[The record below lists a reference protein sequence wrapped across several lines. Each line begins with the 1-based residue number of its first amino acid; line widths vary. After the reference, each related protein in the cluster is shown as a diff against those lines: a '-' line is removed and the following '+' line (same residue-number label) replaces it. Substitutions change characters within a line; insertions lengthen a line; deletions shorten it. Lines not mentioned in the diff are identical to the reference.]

1 MLPLEK
7 TKSRKSRRDSR
18 DANCRV
24 VRRAR
29 RAGRAGVERHASA
42 VTSARADE
50 TMMPTVPPG
59 AVFVGPDG
67 VPVMAVASQMPPA
80 LAHPPPLAPPPAPP
94 VPKDELARA
103 CAAEAAA
110 LAREGNFASYQAVAA
125 RVCASRG
132 VSHLGQLGASDPLR
146 DVPLLDKIW
155 RAQQLVEAHVA
166 AFVGTRTVAC
176 LRDLDVE
183 LAALLRAFGFKPIA
197 RPEPARDPHE
207 IPIPNDDE
215 DDADDE
221 GREAAASP
229 PSGFHHFGLGPLLAI
244 PAVATHFPEVCP
256 ARNPASLALDG
267 ALVMDAL
274 STHLSSSP
282 RRDPDAADAGRRF
295 DEYLRGRYPSARAEG
310 VLVRPGPIG
319 HEATVARHVASVKM
333 RHVAA
338 AASDAR
344 AAAAAA
350 AAAEARASRAERNLP
365 PPRLREPA
373 AAGARTFLETCV
385 RELDSAWRPTRGK
398 LHAAVRRAFPEASE
412 PIAAAATEYGMLHL
426 GGGKFRAKALET
438 DEERDARVAAGAN
451 EETPDAAHED
461 EEEHEPAHGRP
472 TVAVEDESSPSTS
485 ASSSDDDAIRVEK
498 RRRTAAADPAL
509 PVSRH
514 VPRADSSGEDPWEGR
529 VGREKPRDAS
539 ETVSTCALAPCAPWW
554 EDVDRDDPRAVGR
567 WGEALV
573 YHHLVRTRPGWT
585 ITWLNEIEESAGFYD
600 IRMDSPPDGPG
611 PRRAVF
617 VEVKT
622 TRFADKN
629 AFEVSPWEWDFACRP
644 GVDFRIYR
652 VYAAGDHARVR
663 VTVVKNPAKRVRE
676 HAVSLCLAI

>member
-1 MLPLEK
+1 MI
-7 TKSRKSRRDSR
+7 
-18 DANCRV
+18 
-24 VRRAR
+24 
-29 RAGRAGVERHASA
+29 
-42 VTSARADE
+42 SARADE

-67 VPVMAVASQMPPA
+67 VPMMAVASPMPPMF
-80 LAHPPPLAPPPAPP
+80 AHPPPLAPPPAPP
-94 VPKDELARA
+94 MPKDELARA
-103 CAAEAAA
+103 CAAEAAK
-110 LAREGNFASYQAVAA
+110 LAREGHFASFQAVAA

-166 AFVGTRTVAC
+166 AFVGMRSVAC

-183 LAALLRAFGFKPIA
+183 LAALLRSFGFQPIA
-197 RPEPARDPHE
+197 DPDPARDPHE

-215 DDADDE
+215 DDFNHE
-221 GREAAASP
+221 GRARPAGDDDGTVASP
-229 PSGFHHFGLGPLLAI
+229 PSGFHHFGLGPLLAV
-244 PAVATHFPEVCP
+244 PAVAAHFPEVCP
-256 ARNPASLALDG
+256 TRNPASLALDG

-274 STHLSSSP
+274 STHLSSSSP
-282 RRDPDAADAGRRF
+282 RRDPDAADAGQRF
-295 DEYLRGRYPSARAEG
+295 DDYLRGRYPSARAEG
-310 VLVRPGPIG
+310 VIVRPGPIG
-319 HEATVARHVASVKM
+319 HEATVARHVASSKM

-344 AAAAAA
+344 AAEATA
-350 AAAEARASRAERNLP
+350 AAAEARAARAERLPP

-373 AAGARTFLETCV
+373 DARARAFLETCV
-385 RELDSAWRPTRGK
+385 RELDSAWRPTRKK

-426 GGGKFRAKALET
+426 GGGKFRAKAFET
-438 DEERDARVAAGAN
+438 DEERDARVAA
-451 EETPDAAHED
+451 DADEDKAEDED
-461 EEEHEPAHGRP
+461 EEEEDDEEKNETTRGRP
-472 TVAVEDESSPSTS
+472 TVAVEDEPSPSTS
-485 ASSSDDDAIRVEK
+485 APSSDDDAADDDARRAEK

-514 VPRADSSGEDPWEGR
+514 VSRADSSAEDPWEGR

-539 ETVSTCALAPCAPWW
+539 DTVSTRALAPCAPWW
-554 EDVDRDDPRAVGR
+554 EDVNRDDPRAVGR

-585 ITWLNEIEESAGFYD
+585 ITWLNELEESSGFYD
-600 IRMDSPPDGPG
+600 IRMDSPPNGPG

-622 TRFADKN
+622 TRYADRN

-652 VYAAGDHARVR
+652 VYAAGDRARVR
-663 VTVVKNPAKRVRE
+663 VTVVKNPAKLVRE

>member
-110 LAREGNFASYQAVAA
+110 LAREGHFASYQAVAA

-229 PSGFHHFGLGPLLAI
+229 PPSGFHHFGLGPLLAI

-274 STHLSSSP
+274 STHLSVVV
-282 RRDPDAADAGRRF
+282 
-295 DEYLRGRYPSARAEG
+295 AE
-310 VLVRPGPIG
+310 
-319 HEATVARHVASVKM
+319 
-333 RHVAA
+333 
-338 AASDAR
+338 
-344 AAAAAA
+344 
-350 AAAEARASRAERNLP
+350 
-365 PPRLREPA
+365 
-373 AAGARTFLETCV
+373 
-385 RELDSAWRPTRGK
+385 
-398 LHAAVRRAFPEASE
+398 
-412 PIAAAATEYGMLHL
+412 
-426 GGGKFRAKALET
+426 
-438 DEERDARVAAGAN
+438 
-451 EETPDAAHED
+451 
-461 EEEHEPAHGRP
+461 
-472 TVAVEDESSPSTS
+472 
-485 ASSSDDDAIRVEK
+485 
-498 RRRTAAADPAL
+498 
-509 PVSRH
+509 
-514 VPRADSSGEDPWEGR
+514 
-529 VGREKPRDAS
+529 
-539 ETVSTCALAPCAPWW
+539 
-554 EDVDRDDPRAVGR
+554 
-567 WGEALV
+567 
-573 YHHLVRTRPGWT
+573 TRPGRRRRGASIRRIPSGT
-585 ITWLNEIEESAGFYD
+585 VSVRAG
-600 IRMDSPPDGPG
+600 G
-611 PRRAVF
+611 RRARATRSHRTRGDGRTPRGVF
-617 VEVKT
+617 ENA
-622 TRFADKN
+622 TRGGGG
-629 AFEVSPWEWDFACRP
+629 E
-644 GVDFRIYR
+644 
-652 VYAAGDHARVR
+652 
-663 VTVVKNPAKRVRE
+663 
-676 HAVSLCLAI
+676 